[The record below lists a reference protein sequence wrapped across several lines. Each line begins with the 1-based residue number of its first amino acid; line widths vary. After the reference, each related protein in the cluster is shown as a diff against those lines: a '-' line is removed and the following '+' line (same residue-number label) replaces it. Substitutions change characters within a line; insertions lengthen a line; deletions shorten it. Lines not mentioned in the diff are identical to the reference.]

1 MKSSSSDDAPPAR
14 RWFCE
19 EPWSGLFSVE
29 TNLDVTFCPC
39 YLKLRIGNL
48 GEASIAE
55 VWNAAPL
62 IEIRSAFAAGELPPA
77 CAGQLCPVVQ
87 GGGR

>member
-1 MKSSSSDDAPPAR
+1 MKSSASDAAP
-14 RWFCE
+14 RWSCE

-48 GEASIAE
+48 GHAPIAE
-55 VWNAAPL
+55 IWNAPPL
-62 IEIRSAFAAGELPPA
+62 IEIRRAFAAGELPPA
-77 CAGQLCPVVQ
+77 CAGQLCPPVQ
-87 GGGR
+87 GGPR

>member
-1 MKSSSSDDAPPAR
+1 MKSSSSDATP
-14 RWFCE
+14 RWFCD

-39 YLKLRIGNL
+39 YLKMKIGNL
-48 GEASIAE
+48 DRAPIAE
-55 VWNAAPL
+55 IWNAAPL
-62 IEIRSAFAAGELPPA
+62 VEIRRTFAAGELPPA

-87 GGGR
+87 GGPR